1 MDTYSFTIYI
11 KPYDI
16 HKDIAEDVETR
27 FGISNCKLDRP
38 LSEGKN
44 KHVIELIKD
53 ELREKIMSKFVGSIS
68 KTYSYLIDDS
78 SEHKEVKCTK
88 NLCHKKT

>member
-1 MDTYSFTIYI
+1 MDTYSFTIYR

-44 KHVIELIKD
+44 KHVIELMKD

-88 NLCHKKT
+88 NLYHKKT

>member
-1 MDTYSFTIYI
+1 M
-11 KPYDI
+11 
-16 HKDIAEDVETR
+16 
-27 FGISNCKLDRP
+27 
-38 LSEGKN
+38 
-44 KHVIELIKD
+44 KD

-78 SEHKEVKCTK
+78 SEQKEVKCTK